1 MWQPPSDI
9 VLISDPRVAA
19 IPVRENHDPLADV
32 RGRLRVDERLA
43 DPAGA
48 YAHLRSGLLAR
59 LERAARLL
67 PDGYELLIVEGY
79 RPIGT
84 QRRYFE
90 EYRDQLQAT
99 FPDMSPDE
107 AHVAASRYVSPVE
120 VAPHT
125 AGAAVD
131 LTLCAPDGTEYDM
144 GTQVNDNPED
154 SDGAC
159 YTAAPRHLRRR
170 PRAPQDPRRRPGAG
184 RPGQL
189 PHRVVALVLRRP
201 LLGPRLGR
209 ARRLLRTS
217 TDLAVPEGGQ
227 GAQKV
232 RRLLDSLA
240 RCGHG
245 SVDRGR
251 RGVPHR
257 RSTHPPRRPPGRRG
271 AGRRDGRAG
280 RGARD
285 HPFPGG
291 GQDSA
296 VR

>member
-48 YAHLRSGLLAR
+48 YAHLRSSLLAR

-99 FPDMSPDE
+99 FPEMSPDE

-159 YTAAPRHLRRR
+159 YTAAPHISADA
-170 PRAPQDPRRRPGAG
+170 RAHRKILAAALEPAG
-184 RPGQL
+184 LVNYPTEWWHWSYGDRYW
-189 PHRVVALVLRRP
+189 ALVSGEP
-201 LLGPRLGR
+201 AACYGP
-209 ARRLLRTS
+209 
-217 TDLAVPEGGQ
+217 VPI
-227 GAQKV
+227 
-232 RRLLDSLA
+232 
-240 RCGHG
+240 
-245 SVDRGR
+245 
-251 RGVPHR
+251 
-257 RSTHPPRRPPGRRG
+257 
-271 AGRRDGRAG
+271 
-280 RGARD
+280 
-285 HPFPGG
+285 
-291 GQDSA
+291 
-296 VR
+296 

>member
-32 RGRLRVDERLA
+32 RGRLRVDGRLA
-43 DPAGA
+43 DEEGA

-67 PDGYELLIVEGY
+67 PDGYQLLIVEGY
-79 RPIGT
+79 RPVST

-90 EYRDQLQAT
+90 EYRDQLQAASPELT
-99 FPDMSPDE
+99 PDE

-144 GTQVNDNPED
+144 GTQVNDNPEE

-159 YTAAPRHLRRR
+159 YTAAPHISADA
-170 PRAPQDPRRRPGAG
+170 RAHRKILAAALEPAG
-184 RPGQL
+184 LVNYPTEWWHWSYGDRYW
-189 PHRVVALVLRRP
+189 ALVSGEP
-201 LLGPRLGR
+201 AACYGP
-209 ARRLLRTS
+209 
-217 TDLAVPEGGQ
+217 
-227 GAQKV
+227 V
-232 RRLLDSLA
+232 RI
-240 RCGHG
+240 
-245 SVDRGR
+245 
-251 RGVPHR
+251 
-257 RSTHPPRRPPGRRG
+257 
-271 AGRRDGRAG
+271 
-280 RGARD
+280 
-285 HPFPGG
+285 
-291 GQDSA
+291 
-296 VR
+296 

>member
-32 RGRLRVDERLA
+32 RGRLRVDGRLA
-43 DPAGA
+43 DEEGA

-67 PDGYELLIVEGY
+67 PDGYQLLIVEGY
-79 RPIGT
+79 RPVST

-90 EYRDQLQAT
+90 EYRDQLLAASPELT
-99 FPDMSPDE
+99 PDE

-144 GTQVNDNPED
+144 GTQVNDNPEE

-159 YTAAPRHLRRR
+159 YTAAPHISADA
-170 PRAPQDPRRRPGAG
+170 RAHRKILAAALEPAG
-184 RPGQL
+184 LVNYPTEWWHWSYGDRYW
-189 PHRVVALVLRRP
+189 ALVSGEP
-201 LLGPRLGR
+201 AACYGP
-209 ARRLLRTS
+209 
-217 TDLAVPEGGQ
+217 
-227 GAQKV
+227 V
-232 RRLLDSLA
+232 RI
-240 RCGHG
+240 
-245 SVDRGR
+245 
-251 RGVPHR
+251 
-257 RSTHPPRRPPGRRG
+257 
-271 AGRRDGRAG
+271 
-280 RGARD
+280 
-285 HPFPGG
+285 
-291 GQDSA
+291 
-296 VR
+296 